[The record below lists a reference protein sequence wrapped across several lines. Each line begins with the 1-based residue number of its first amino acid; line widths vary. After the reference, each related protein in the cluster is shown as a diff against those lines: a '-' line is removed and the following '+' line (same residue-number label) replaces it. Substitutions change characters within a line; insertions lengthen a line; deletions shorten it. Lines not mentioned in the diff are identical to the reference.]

1 MKADIISIGDE
12 ILNGQTINTNA
23 SWMAI
28 ELNNIGIQI
37 RHVIS
42 ISDNKEDIIETIDK
56 SLQKVDFILI
66 TGGLGPTSDDLTRDV
81 LAEFFKTKLIFDQ
94 KVLDN
99 IERIF
104 SARNRE
110 MNQHTKDLAWVPQTA
125 KTLYNDMGTAP
136 GALYHMGN
144 QVVVSMPGV
153 PYEMKS
159 MMNKDVLPYL
169 RNNFHLPFILHK
181 HILTAGAGESQI
193 SELLVDYEKQ
203 LPSFVKLA
211 YLPGLASVKLR
222 LTAMGSNQQ
231 MLEKTIQEQS
241 EKVVSLLDKLV
252 FGFDNDT
259 LERKIGEILMIKN
272 LKLSVAESCT
282 GGYLGHLIT
291 SVSGSSQ
298 YFFGGA
304 ITYSN
309 DLKMNLLGVKKKTL
323 DSYGAVSEQTVNEM
337 IEGSL
342 QVFGSDI
349 SIAISG
355 VAGPGGGS
363 EEKPIGTVYIGV
375 GNKDK
380 KYIRKY
386 QFTKDREKNIQFSGV
401 VSLIML
407 RKFLLNDL

>member
-42 ISDNKEDIIETIDK
+42 ISDNREDILDTLDK
-56 SLQKVDFILI
+56 SLKKVDFILI

-81 LAEFFKTKLIFDQ
+81 LAEFFKAKLIFDQ

-110 MNQHTKDLAWVPQTA
+110 MNEHTKDLARVPQTA

-136 GALYHMGN
+136 GALYHIDN

-153 PYEMKS
+153 PYEMKA
-159 MMNKDVLPYL
+159 MMHKDVLPYL

-193 SELLVDYEKQ
+193 SEQLVDFEKQ
-203 LPSFVKLA
+203 LPSFVRLA

-222 LTAMGSNQQ
+222 LTAMGSNQS
-231 MLEKTIQEQS
+231 MLEEAIQEQS
-241 EKVVSLLDKLV
+241 DKLV
-252 FGFDNDT
+252 SILGKMVYGFDNDT
-259 LERKIGEILMIKN
+259 LEKKIGEMLMSNN

-298 YFFGGA
+298 YFLGGA

-309 DLKMNLLGVKKKTL
+309 DLKMNLLGVKNDTL
-323 DSYGAVSEQTVNEM
+323 DSQGAVSEQTVHEM

-363 EEKPIGTVYIGV
+363 EEKPVGTVYVGV

-386 QFTKDREKNIQFSGV
+386 QFTKDREKNIQFSAV
-401 VSLIML
+401 VALIML

>member
-56 SLQKVDFILI
+56 SLKKVDFILI

-110 MNQHTKDLAWVPQTA
+110 MNEHTKDLAMVPKTA

-136 GALYHMGN
+136 GALYHIDN

-153 PYEMKS
+153 PYEMKA

-193 SELLVDYEKQ
+193 SEQLVDFEKQ

-211 YLPGLASVKLR
+211 YLPGLATVKLR
-222 LTAMGSNQQ
+222 LTAMGSNHA
-231 MLEKTIQEQS
+231 MLEEAIQEQS
-241 EKVVSLLDKLV
+241 DKLV
-252 FGFDNDT
+252 SILGKMVYGFDNDT
-259 LERKIGEILMIKN
+259 LENKIGEILMLKN
-272 LKLSVAESCT
+272 LRLSVAESCT

-298 YFFGGA
+298 YFLGGA

-309 DLKMNLLGVKKKTL
+309 DLKMNLLGVKKETL
-323 DSYGAVSEQTVNEM
+323 DSQGAVSEQTVHEM

-342 QVFGSDI
+342 RVIGSDI

-355 VAGPGGGS
+355 VAGPSGGS
-363 EEKPIGTVYIGV
+363 EEKPVGTVYVGV
-375 GNKDK
+375 GNRDK

-386 QFTKDREKNIQFSGV
+386 QFTKDREKNIQFSAV
-401 VSLIML
+401 VALIML

>member
-193 SELLVDYEKQ
+193 SELLVDFEKQ
-203 LPSFVKLA
+203 LPSSVKLA

-259 LERKIGEILMIKN
+259 LERKIGEILMTKN

-337 IEGSL
+337 IQGSL

-355 VAGPGGGS
+355 VTGPGGGS